1 MRISKE
7 STDRYGRC
15 RKTRRANVARTHRI
29 ALKCV
34 QVLFSVLLLLDS
46 ATVQVQFQRQ
56 SQYTPAATVAA
67 TAMQQTNSLHAP
79 ASACFASK
87 LRDSG
92 ILILAPAHGRIYPAQ
107 PCMMGVG

>member
-1 MRISKE
+1 MRISKK
-7 STDRYGRC
+7 SIDRYGRC
-15 RKTRRANVARTHRI
+15 RETRRANVARKHRI
-29 ALKCV
+29 ASKCA
-34 QVLFSVLLLLDS
+34 QVLFLLLLDS
-46 ATVQVQFQRQ
+46 ATAHVQFQRQ

-79 ASACFASK
+79 ASACFGSK